1 MSARVGVHEVHDAY
15 QAQLLPAFP
24 IEYFCDLHAGQR
36 LRRECLGQVHGGL
49 LILGGIARTTGID
62 LYYKRSM
69 GNPRMPQPGEIDD
82 SLRQFI
88 GDCWTLHLRRPGKPK
103 VQRYRT

>member
-1 MSARVGVHEVHDAY
+1 MA
-15 QAQLLPAFP
+15 
-24 IEYFCDLHAGQR
+24 
-36 LRRECLGQVHGGL
+36 L
-49 LILGGIARTTGID
+49 LILGGIGRTTGID

-88 GDCWTLHLRRPGKPK
+88 GDCWTRHLRRPGKPK
-103 VQRYRT
+103 VQRYVT